1 VGEGM
6 GEWMDDEINVL
17 IVDDNEDARGYILRV
32 LTFEA
37 DIIVVAEATNGLEA
51 VQLVQELQP
60 HVVLMD
66 LNMPVMD
73 GITACGEMKRIAPA
87 TQVIILSV
95 QDDAGPMREAIDS
108 GASAFLIK
116 PVDPEDLIDLLH
128 RAYTAYTQISPYS

>member
-1 VGEGM
+1 
-6 GEWMDDEINVL
+6 MDDEIRVL
-17 IVDDNEDARGYILRV
+17 IVDDNDDARSYILRV

-37 DIIVVAEATNGLEA
+37 DIVVVAEATNGLDA
-51 VQLVQELQP
+51 LALVQEFQP

-66 LNMPVMD
+66 LNMPMMD
-73 GITACGEMKRIAPA
+73 GITACGEIKRMAPA

-95 QDDAGPMREAIDS
+95 QDDAGPMREAIEN

-128 RAYTAYTQISPYS
+128 RAYTAYTQISPFS